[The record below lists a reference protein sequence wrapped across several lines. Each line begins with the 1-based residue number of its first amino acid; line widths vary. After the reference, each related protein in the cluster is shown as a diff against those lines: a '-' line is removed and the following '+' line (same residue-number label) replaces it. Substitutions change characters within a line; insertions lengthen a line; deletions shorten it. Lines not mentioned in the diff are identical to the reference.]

1 MVRELEE
8 LTYYAKMLTK
18 LKNKKYEF
26 YVVSRIIH
34 LLNDKE
40 IQFTTQQL
48 VRKNDG
54 KRYLI
59 DLYFPQFKLGV
70 EIDEAYHLKQEE
82 ADRLREREIVDVSG
96 IEIKRIKCDNGS
108 LEQVHQDIDL
118 LIKDIQKKKVAFGF
132 VPYSYKDEYSVT
144 KWKEKGTISISDY
157 AKFRKHVDV
166 LKLFGKNF
174 EVHRPPTSPLSEKMQ
189 VWFPKLYDNG
199 KWKNCILDDGTEIR
213 QSKTIGMMDVTK
225 SIKDSVVFAH
235 QKDVLGNVYYV
246 FKGIFKCVSISENE
260 ITYQR
265 ISEEIRFAD
274 YI

>member
-1 MVRELEE
+1 MGRELEE
-8 LTYYAKMLTK
+8 LTYYAQMLTK
-18 LKNKKYEF
+18 LRNKKYEF
-26 YVVSRIIH
+26 YVVSRIIY
-34 LLNDKE
+34 LLNDKK

-48 VRKNDG
+48 VRKSTG

-96 IEIKRIKCDNGS
+96 IEIKRIECNKCS
-108 LEQVHQDIDL
+108 LDKVHGDIDS
-118 LIKDIQKKKVAFGF
+118 LIKDIQQKKNAADF

-174 EVHRPPTSPLSEKMQ
+174 KKHQRATSPLKSKEGKEMQ

-199 KWKNCILDDGTEIR
+199 EWKNCILDDGKEIR
-213 QSKTIGMMDVTK
+213 QSKMVGTMDDSKPIKK
-225 SIKDSVVFAH
+225 SFVFAH
-235 QKDVLGNVYYV
+235 QKDVLGNTYYV
-246 FKGIFKCVSISENE
+246 FKGGV
-260 ITYQR
+260 
-265 ISEEIRFAD
+265 
-274 YI
+274 

>member
-26 YVVSRIIH
+26 YVISRIIH

-40 IQFTTQQL
+40 IQFTIQQL

-82 ADRLREREIVDVSG
+82 ADRLREREIVDVAG
-96 IEIKRIKCDNGS
+96 IEIKRIKCNKSS
-108 LEQVHQDIDL
+108 LEQVHQDIDA
-118 LIKDIQKKKVAFGF
+118 LIKDIQQKKNAADF
-132 VPYSYKDEYSVT
+132 VPYSYEDEYSVI
-144 KWKEKGTISISDY
+144 KWAEKGEISISDD
-157 AKFRKHVDV
+157 AKFRTHVDV

-174 EVHRPPTSPLSEKMQ
+174 EVHQRATSPLSEKMQ

-199 KWKNCILDDGTEIR
+199 EWKNCILDDGKEIR
-213 QSKTIGMMDVTK
+213 QSKMVGTMDDSTP
-225 SIKDSVVFAH
+225 IKDSVVFAH

-260 ITYQR
+260 IIYQR
-265 ISEEIRFAD
+265 ISEEIRLAD